1 MKNKIIKINDPVF
14 GAIRLEEF
22 NHIPHKLQNKLF
34 IKAFEIAE
42 IAKSDRKQLEEYEQS
57 LKYYRDIKNV
67 VDTSFEEGRKEE
79 RILLAKEFIKNGVS
93 IEIVMKSTGLTNN
106 NLI

>member
-1 MKNKIIKINDPVF
+1 MKEDKYIHYVALTEQETKF
-14 GAIRLEEF
+14 
-22 NHIPHKLQNKLF
+22 
-34 IKAFEIAE
+34 
-42 IAKSDRKQLEEYEQS
+42 DRKQLEEYEQS

-93 IEIVMKSTGLTNN
+93 IEIVMKSTGLTKEEIE
-106 NLI
+106 NL